1 MPPSVQ
7 AVAFV
12 FTEIWSTQ
20 QLEAFICTFA
30 PEGIPLVVLQA
41 ALATPP
47 FDQTS
52 YGDQLIDL
60 AVRLVLNGHQR
71 SPGQILQEMR
81 ALFLPEPLPP
91 IEVRIGAFTTDPACV
106 DLSVS
111 FAWYGILQSGIIS
124 SPLCPVLDLMRT

>member
-1 MPPSVQ
+1 MVH
-7 AVAFV
+7 AA
-12 FTEIWSTQ
+12 IGG
-20 QLEAFICTFA
+20 FICTFA

-71 SPGQILQEMR
+71 SPGQILQEMGALSRTLFAR
-81 ALFLPEPLPP
+81 AAP
-91 IEVRIGAFTTDPACV
+91 
-106 DLSVS
+106 S
-111 FAWYGILQSGIIS
+111 Y
-124 SPLCPVLDLMRT
+124 

>member
-20 QLEAFICTFA
+20 QLEAFSCTFA

-41 ALATPP
+41 ALTTPP

-60 AVRLVLNGHQR
+60 AVRLVLNGHQS
-71 SPGQILQEMR
+71 SPGQILQEMG

-91 IEVRIGAFTTDPACV
+91 IEVRIGALTTDPACV
-106 DLSVS
+106 DLSV
-111 FAWYGILQSGIIS
+111 FFCLVWYLAIWDYFLPFVSGS
-124 SPLCPVLDLMRT
+124 